1 MGSQLQEWNKP
12 LRKWQEYAFRDFIQS
27 EDKNFLT
34 VATPGAGKTTLALRI
49 AHHLLSTQICERI
62 VIICPTRHLKEQW
75 KHSANSVGIDID
87 SNFENHMGAGEAS
100 DYHGVVVT
108 YQAVASFPELHRNL
122 CARKRTFVICD
133 EIHHAGDDRTWGD
146 ALQEAVEPAEKR
158 LLLSG
163 TPFRSDNSKIPF
175 VRYIN
180 DMSRADFN
188 YSYGYALSDR
198 VCRPVLFPSYE
209 GHIEWVRSSGEI
221 VKSRLT
227 DDGTPSIED
236 ERLRLALSAKGDW
249 IKQVIADAD
258 NKLTQVRMKHRDAG
272 GLIIAMDQRHAREV
286 ADIVESITGES
297 PIIAMSDE
305 PDASDKI
312 SRFAGTEEKYKGR
325 AESKKRWIVAVKM
338 VSEGVDI
345 PRLRVA
351 VYATTI
357 ATELFFRQA
366 VGRVVRWINELGA
379 EDQSAY
385 FYIPADET
393 FIQFAQQIKEE
404 RDHQLQEELDN
415 LEREEFSEFDN
426 EDLEEWRG
434 SPTLI
439 SAEAEA
445 DSVIYDQSAFT
456 QDEIIQ
462 AQEVMRAAGVPD
474 SYEVTYFARV
484 LRISK
489 GVAVNIQKES
499 RVSHEPKQDRKKN
512 YRTLIQRLVNL
523 LVLVSNNAWKQDEI
537 YKEMWK
543 MQGVNQEKATE
554 DQLKDRIQF
563 LQDMLQGYSNGA
575 KLSRK

>member
-1 MGSQLQEWNKP
+1 MISQFQEWNKP
-12 LRKWQEYAFRDFIQS
+12 LRKWQDYAFRDYLQF

-34 VATPGAGKTTLALRI
+34 VATPGAGKTTFALRI

-62 VIICPTRHLKEQW
+62 LIICPTSHLKEQW
-75 KHSANSVGIDID
+75 KWAAHAVGIDID
-87 SNFENHMGAGEAS
+87 ASFENSMGAGEAS
-100 DYHGVVVT
+100 DYNGVVVT
-108 YQAVASFPELHRNL
+108 YHAIASLPQLHRNL
-122 CARKRTFVICD
+122 CARKKTFVICD

-146 ALQEAVEPAEKR
+146 ALREAVEPAEKR

-175 VRYIN
+175 VRYENNI
-180 DMSRADFN
+180 SRADFN
-188 YSYGYALSDR
+188 YGYGYALSDR

-227 DDGTPSIED
+227 EDGTPSIED
-236 ERLRLALSAKGDW
+236 ERLRLALSAKGEW

-258 NKLTQVRMKHRDAG
+258 NKLQQVRIKHRDAG
-272 GLIIAMDQRHAREV
+272 GLIITMDQRHAREV
-286 ADIVESITGES
+286 AEIIENITGET
-297 PIIAMSDE
+297 PIIAVSDE
-305 PDASDKI
+305 PDSSDKI
-312 SRFAGTEEKYKGR
+312 ARFAGTGKHKGC

-385 FYIPADET
+385 FYIPADNV
-393 FIQFAQQIKEE
+393 FIGFAQKIKEE
-404 RDHQLQEELDN
+404 RDHQLQEELEQ
-415 LEREEFSEFDN
+415 LEREEFADFDN
-426 EDLEEWRG
+426 EDIEEWRG

-456 QDEIIQ
+456 QDEMLQ
-462 AQEVMRAAGVPD
+462 AQEIMRAAGVPD
-474 SYEVTYFARV
+474 SYEVTYFARA

-489 GVAVNIQKES
+489 GVAVNVQKES
-499 RVSHEPKQDRKKN
+499 HVSHEPKQDRKKN
-512 YRTLIQRLVNL
+512 YRDIVHRLVAR
-523 LVLVSNNAWKQDEI
+523 LVIASNNA
-537 YKEMWK
+537 YKYEEVYTEMMK
-543 MQGVNQEKATE
+543 IQGVKQEKATE
-554 DQLKDRIQF
+554 EQLKWRISY
-563 LQDMLQGYSNGA
+563 LKDTLQGYSNGS
-575 KLSRK
+575 KLPRK